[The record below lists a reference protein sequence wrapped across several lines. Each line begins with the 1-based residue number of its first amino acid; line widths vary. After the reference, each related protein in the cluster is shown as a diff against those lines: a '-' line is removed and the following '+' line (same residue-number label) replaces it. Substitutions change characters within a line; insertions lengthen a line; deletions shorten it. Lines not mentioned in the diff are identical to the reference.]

1 MTSGTKKTA
10 TAKDTTIATTN
21 QTKVY
26 FGLVFDVDGKEVS
39 LEPTTA
45 INDIKENGIEC
56 GLPANTTVSLGRA
69 GDRINGILKTFG
81 TDSTIPTTDKEIEA
95 TLPDIEALQ
104 TAYKKVVDAVLTI
117 EDFHVKIPGSKAK
130 AINPNASTLYTIGL
144 SATWPEIPKNEDNTP
159 PASGETGV
167 GSLALKGIYLTVS
180 NEQ

>member
-1 MTSGTKKTA
+1 MADTA
-10 TAKDTTIATTN
+10 NLATTN
-21 QTKVY
+21 KTKVY

-45 INDIKENGIEC
+45 INEIKENGIEC
-56 GLPANTTVSLGRA
+56 GLPANTAVSLGRA
-69 GDRINGILKTFG
+69 GDRINGILETFG
-81 TDSTIPTTDKEIEA
+81 TDSTIPTTDGEIDE
-95 TLPDIEALQ
+95 TLPDIEALK

-130 AINPNASTLYTIGL
+130 EIATQMQQEASTLYTIGL
-144 SATWPEIPKNEDNTP
+144 SATWPTPERTDNENDDT
-159 PASGETGV
+159 PASETGV

>member
-1 MTSGTKKTA
+1 MVNTA
-10 TAKDTTIATTN
+10 NLATTN

-45 INDIKENGIEC
+45 INEIKENGIEC
-56 GLPANTTVSLGRA
+56 GLPDNTKVSLGRA

-81 TDSTIPTTDKEIEA
+81 TDSTIPTTDEEINE
-95 TLPDIEALQ
+95 TLPEIDALK

-130 AINPNASTLYTIGL
+130 AINPNSSTLYTIGL
-144 SATWPEIPKNEDNTP
+144 SATWPEIPDT
-159 PASGETGV
+159 AADAGDTGV

-180 NEQ
+180 NEK